1 MTYSIFKSDKSIK
14 GEITLD
20 GSKSISNRTLIIR
33 AMCKEEFSIDK
44 ISTSKDT
51 RTLEKLLQEFS
62 QQKDNEVVEL
72 NTDHAGTTFR
82 FLTGYLAAQKG
93 IQILTG
99 SERMKQRPIGIL
111 VDALRKLGAE
121 IEYLENEGYPP
132 LKISE
137 PKSNFSNNQLTIAA
151 NTSSQ
156 YISSLLMLAPT
167 LPNGLELTLD
177 GKIVS
182 VPYIQMTLKLMG
194 EFGVQS
200 TWESNVISIQS
211 QKYRG
216 RDFVVEADWSAA
228 SYYFSLAALS
238 KEVDLQLNGLFE
250 KSTQGDSAIVKMMN
264 QFGIESTFNENG
276 IHLKKSGTAATPM
289 FEYDFLECPDIAQT
303 LAVIC
308 GGLGTMGLFT
318 GLDTLS
324 IKETDRIAAL
334 QNELMKVQVFF
345 SELPPQF
352 SKKSDK
358 TFYMTEGKANL
369 EEPTFATY
377 EDHRMAMAFAPLAL
391 LGKINIEKPMVVEK
405 SYPNFW
411 KDLESL
417 GFEVKEFTIVD

>member
-20 GSKSISNRTLIIR
+20 GSKSISNRALILR
-33 AMCKEEFSIDK
+33 ALCEDDFSIDK

-51 RTLEKLLQEFS
+51 RTLEKLLKEFTA
-62 QQKDNEVVEL
+62 QKKEEVVEL
-72 NTDHAGTTFR
+72 NTGHAGTTFR

-93 IQILTG
+93 TQILTG
-99 SERMKQRPIGIL
+99 SARMKQRPIGIL
-111 VDALRKLGAE
+111 VDALRELGAE
-121 IEYLENEGYPP
+121 IEYLENDGYPP
-132 LKISE
+132 LKISK
-137 PKSNFSNNQLTIAA
+137 PKNNFSNNKLTIAA

-182 VPYIQMTLKLMG
+182 VPYIQMTLKLME
-194 EFGVQS
+194 EFGIQS
-200 TWESNVISIQS
+200 TWKGNTISIHP
-211 QKYRG
+211 QKYQG
-216 RDFVVEADWSAA
+216 QNFVVEADWSAA
-228 SYYFSLAALS
+228 SYYFSLAALAD
-238 KEVDLQLNGLFE
+238 EVDLQLNGLFE
-250 KSTQGDSAIVKMMN
+250 KSTQGDAAIVKMMT

-276 IHLKKSGTAATPM
+276 IHLKKSGTTPTQM
-289 FEYDFLECPDIAQT
+289 FEYDYLECPDIAQT

-345 SELPPQF
+345 SKLPPKF

-358 TFYMTEGKANL
+358 IFYMTEGKATL

-391 LGKINIEKPMVVEK
+391 LGKVNIEKPMVVEK

-417 GFEVKEFTIVD
+417 GFEVKDLEHVT

>member
-1 MTYSIFKSDKSIK
+1 MAYLISKSDKIIK

-20 GSKSISNRTLIIR
+20 GSKSISNRALNLR
-33 AMCKEEFSIDK
+33 ALSGQNFEIQR

-51 RTLEKLLQEFS
+51 RTLEKLLKEFAT
-62 QQKDNEVVEL
+62 QKEGETVEL
-72 NTDHAGTTFR
+72 DTGHAGTTFR

-93 IQILTG
+93 TQILTG
-99 SERMKQRPIGIL
+99 SGRMKQRPIGIL

-132 LKISE
+132 LRIKE
-137 PKSNFSNNQLTIAA
+137 RKSDFSNNQLTIAA

-182 VPYIQMTLKLMG
+182 VPYIQMTLKLMQQ
-194 EFGVQS
+194 FGIQH
-200 TWESNVISIQS
+200 TWEGNLIKIEK
-211 QKYRG
+211 QKYQG
-216 RDFVVEADWSAA
+216 SDYVVEADWSAA
-228 SYYFSLAALS
+228 SYYFSLAALAE
-238 KEVDLQLNGLFE
+238 EVDLQLNGLFE
-250 KSTQGDSAIVKMMN
+250 KSTQGDSAIVKMME
-264 QFGIESTFNENG
+264 QFGISTTFNDKG
-276 IHLKKSGTAATPM
+276 IHLKKSGNAPEPM
-289 FEYDFLECPDIAQT
+289 FEYDYLECPDIAQT

-334 QNELMKVQVFF
+334 QNELQKVQVFF
-345 SELPPQF
+345 SKLPPKF

-358 TFYMTEGKANL
+358 TYYMTEGKAVV
-369 EEPTFATY
+369 ETPTFATY

-391 LGKINIEKPMVVEK
+391 LGNIKVENPMVVVK
-405 SYPNFW
+405 SYPDFW
-411 KDLESL
+411 KDLEVL
-417 GFEVKEFTIVD
+417 GFEVKSLES

>member
-1 MTYSIFKSDKSIK
+1 MAYLISKSDKIIK

-20 GSKSISNRTLIIR
+20 GSKSISNRALNLR
-33 AMCKEEFSIDK
+33 ALSGQNFEIQR

-51 RTLEKLLQEFS
+51 RTLEKLLKEFAT
-62 QQKDNEVVEL
+62 QKEGETVEL
-72 NTDHAGTTFR
+72 DTGHAGTTFR

-93 IQILTG
+93 TQILTG
-99 SERMKQRPIGIL
+99 SGRMKQRPIGIL

-132 LKISE
+132 LRIKE
-137 PKSNFSNNQLTIAA
+137 RKSDFSNNQLTIAA

-182 VPYIQMTLKLMG
+182 VPYIQMTLKLMQQ
-194 EFGVQS
+194 FGIQH
-200 TWESNVISIQS
+200 TWEGNLIKIEK
-211 QKYRG
+211 QKYQG
-216 RDFVVEADWSAA
+216 SDYVVEADWSAA
-228 SYYFSLAALS
+228 SYYFSLAALAE
-238 KEVDLQLNGLFE
+238 EVDLQLNGLFE
-250 KSTQGDSAIVKMMN
+250 KSTQGDSAIVKMME
-264 QFGIESTFNENG
+264 QFGISTTFNDKG
-276 IHLKKSGTAATPM
+276 IHLKKSGNAPEPM
-289 FEYDFLECPDIAQT
+289 FEYDYLECPDIAQT

-334 QNELMKVQVFF
+334 QNELQKVQVFF
-345 SELPPQF
+345 SKLPPKF
-352 SKKSDK
+352 SKKTDK
-358 TFYMTEGKANL
+358 TYYMTEGKAVV
-369 EEPTFATY
+369 ETPTFATY

-391 LGKINIEKPMVVEK
+391 LGNIKVENPMVVVK
-405 SYPNFW
+405 SYPDFW
-411 KDLESL
+411 KDLEVL
-417 GFEVKEFTIVD
+417 GFEVKSLEL